1 VLLGQALRL
10 ILEIQCDV
18 GECGRVL
25 AGVVSAEQ
33 ELAGGQDHSDV
44 RLSAAAVA
52 AVRCG
57 QGLGRCRVHV
67 SM

>member
-10 ILEIQCDV
+10 VLDIECEA
-18 GECGRVL
+18 GEGGRVL

-52 AVRCG
+52 AVRCS

>member
-10 ILEIQCDV
+10 ILDIQCDV
-18 GECGRVL
+18 GECGCVL

-57 QGLGRCRVHV
+57 QGLDRCRVHV